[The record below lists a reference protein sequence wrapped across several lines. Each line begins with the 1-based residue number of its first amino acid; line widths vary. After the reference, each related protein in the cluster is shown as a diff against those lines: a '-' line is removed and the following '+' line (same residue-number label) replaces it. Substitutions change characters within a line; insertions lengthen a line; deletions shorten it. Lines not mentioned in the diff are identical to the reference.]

1 MPKAVDYV
9 DQSLLSLQNTISSLQ
24 QALSN
29 AEKSDNKAK
38 IQSAIDSINSASQE
52 LSKYKD

>member
-9 DQSLLSLQNTISSLQ
+9 NQSLSSLQNTISSLQ
-24 QALSN
+24 QALGD

-38 IQSAIDSINSASQE
+38 IQSAINSINSASQE

>member
-9 DQSLLSLQNTISSLQ
+9 DQSLSSLQNTILSLQ
-24 QALSN
+24 QALSD

>member
-9 DQSLLSLQNTISSLQ
+9 DQSLSSLQNTISSLQ
-24 QALSN
+24 QALSD
-29 AEKSDNKAK
+29 AEKSDNKTK